1 MEAPGAFQ
9 PVCVCVCVC
18 RGRGG
23 KPWLTPQGLAWAEV
37 DTGETV
43 KRPGSQAKKGDRGSN
58 SGGFERIFSA
68 LRLMLDLNRFHI
80 SPAR

>member
-1 MEAPGAFQ
+1 MQHGDRTS
-9 PVCVCVCVC
+9 VCVY

-23 KPWLTPQGLAWAEV
+23 RPWLTPQGLVWVEV
-37 DTGETV
+37 DAGEPV
-43 KRPGSQAKKGDRGSN
+43 KRPGSHVQRGDRGSD